1 MQRPSV
7 RIEKSVTSISWLPSE
22 TVQGVL
28 ALPFELGI
36 THYDTPPP
44 DVIDDV
50 EEMGARGAFRFAN
63 QLRAFIEVEEGAIVD
78 FGHLGNGMVS
88 GSEVRF
94 GPAKFRFA
102 PVMLPV
108 RRDEPAPDSG
118 GIRFTQ
124 TVGGRTSMP
133 SPRRLAGSARI
144 RLDAPLVWT
153 TLSLTIHSD
162 GSHQHQMV
170 GASAIPRHWV
180 YDDGGHLVEKSAV
193 MEFKDWYGMGETDTP
208 WGGTDSPILTAE
220 VESALE
226 RRVSRL
232 VMSQKS
238 GVERRSLAPGE
249 VLVHQGDP
257 GSELYLLLD
266 GLLTVEVDGKELAD
280 VGPGAILGEHAIL
293 GDGRRTATL
302 RAATTARLAAIQGSS
317 LDPADL
323 KALGLDHRR
332 EDKRPAG

>member
-1 MQRPSV
+1 M

-22 TVQGVL
+22 TVAGVL

-36 THYDTPPP
+36 THYDAPPP
-44 DVIDDV
+44 DAIGDI

-63 QLRAFIEVEEGAIVD
+63 QLRAFIEVEGGAVTG
-78 FGHLGNGMVS
+78 FGHLGSGMVS

-108 RRDEPAPDSG
+108 RRAEPTAEGD

-133 SPRRLAGSARI
+133 SPRRVAGSALI

-153 TLSLTIHSD
+153 TLSLTIHPD
-162 GSHQHQMV
+162 GSHRHELV
-170 GASAIPRHWV
+170 GASGIPRHWV

-193 MEFKDWYGMGETDTP
+193 MEFKDWIALGDADTP
-208 WGGTDSPILTAE
+208 WGGTDSRILTAE

-226 RRVSRL
+226 RRLSRL
-232 VMSQKS
+232 VMAKKS
-238 GVERRSLAPGE
+238 GVERRSLREGE
-249 VLVHQGDP
+249 VLVRQGDT
-257 GSELYLLLD
+257 GTDLYLLLD
-266 GLLTVEVDGKELAD
+266 GLLTVEVDGEDLAD
-280 VGPGAILGEHAIL
+280 VGPGAILGEHAVL

-302 RAATTARLAAIQGSS
+302 RAATRARLAVIPGSS

-323 KALGLDHRR
+323 ASLGLEHRR
-332 EDKRPAG
+332 EVGPPSS